1 MVYQTAKSGTEE
13 EGRSKKSPGC
23 HLFYEEK
30 KKKFALF
37 VILNLWITAGLTIS
51 RQEPETSQGS
61 ASQLFPDNIPSCKAA
76 LL

>member
-1 MVYQTAKSGTEE
+1 MVCQTAKVAQKK
-13 EGRSKKSPGC
+13 EGARNPQDAIYFMRK
-23 HLFYEEK
+23 K

>member
-1 MVYQTAKSGTEE
+1 MAQKKK
-13 EGRSKKSPGC
+13 EGARNPQDAIYFMRK
-23 HLFYEEK
+23 K

-61 ASQLFPDNIPSCKAA
+61 ASQLFPDNIPPCKAA